1 MQVVHQYYLH
11 LKIVLPP
18 SENSFPKSQMNRE
31 NSGISPKRHGLR
43 ILLNERY
50 SLMYNIKY
58 GRHRL
63 NVQF

>member
-1 MQVVHQYYLH
+1 
-11 LKIVLPP
+11 
-18 SENSFPKSQMNRE
+18 MNRE
-31 NSGISPKRHGLR
+31 NYGISPKRHGLR

-50 SLMYNIKY
+50 SLMHNIKY